1 MCPARLAQQKC
12 RKIGPWRGPHLAHGA
27 KPPNPLAGG
36 CNHELCSAVFV
47 LRLARRPARK
57 GTTMAWTTP
66 TLVEI
71 CIGLEING
79 YLPAE
84 F

>member
-1 MCPARLAQQKC
+1 VIDACGC
-12 RKIGPWRGPHLAHGA
+12 RKNEEG
-27 KPPNPLAGG
+27 
-36 CNHELCSAVFV
+36 
-47 LRLARRPARK
+47 
-57 GTTMAWTTP
+57 TMAWTTP

>member
-1 MCPARLAQQKC
+1 V
-12 RKIGPWRGPHLAHGA
+12 
-27 KPPNPLAGG
+27 
-36 CNHELCSAVFV
+36 HEGYHFISSPIKRICAM
-47 LRLARRPARK
+47 
-57 GTTMAWTTP
+57 TWTAP
-66 TLVEI
+66 TLLEI

>member
-1 MCPARLAQQKC
+1 M
-12 RKIGPWRGPHLAHGA
+12 
-27 KPPNPLAGG
+27 
-36 CNHELCSAVFV
+36 
-47 LRLARRPARK
+47 
-57 GTTMAWTTP
+57 TWTAP

>member
-1 MCPARLAQQKC
+1 VIDARGR
-12 RKIGPWRGPHLAHGA
+12 RK
-27 KPPNPLAGG
+27 N
-36 CNHELCSAVFV
+36 EEE
-47 LRLARRPARK
+47 
-57 GTTMAWTTP
+57 TMAWTTP

>member
-1 MCPARLAQQKC
+1 MVTVAALRPSCPWA
-12 RKIGPWRGPHLAHGA
+12 
-27 KPPNPLAGG
+27 
-36 CNHELCSAVFV
+36 
-47 LRLARRPARK
+47 
-57 GTTMAWTTP
+57 TP

>member
-1 MCPARLAQQKC
+1 MPAKRMK
-12 RKIGPWRGPHLAHGA
+12 K
-27 KPPNPLAGG
+27 
-36 CNHELCSAVFV
+36 EM
-47 LRLARRPARK
+47 
-57 GTTMAWTTP
+57 TMAWTTP

-71 CIGLEING
+71 CVGLEING